1 MDMQAKE
8 VPMKPSPSIFRG
20 ALFAAAL
27 AAGLGVSSGALA
39 QAGERTG
46 KQVVEEQCVKCH
58 QAGVN
63 GAPKIGDREAW
74 IPRMKQGLDNL
85 VRAAIRGHGG
95 MPARGGR
102 ADLTDGE
109 FRAAILYM
117 FNPSAIAAAPGSGD
131 AARPALAS
139 PNHKT
144 VGGLELD
151 FGITPAAAMLA
162 FPKESVE
169 RSMHGGVPGGAGY
182 YHLNLSLADA
192 KTHAPVSGANVDVDL
207 EQPGITRTSAKLEP
221 MAVGPASYG
230 NYVRLKPRTAYL
242 ITVHVHAPDWPRGVD
257 AKFEHRTD

>member
-1 MDMQAKE
+1 
-8 VPMKPSPSIFRG
+8 MKPNAGNHRKTLVG
-20 ALFAAAL
+20 ATLAAAIASGL
-27 AAGLGVSSGALA
+27 AASAVA
-39 QAGERTG
+39 QAQTGERSG
-46 KQVVEEQCVKCH
+46 KQVVAEQCVKCH

-63 GAPKIGDREAW
+63 GAPRIGDRDAW

-95 MPARGGR
+95 MPPRGGR
-102 ADLTDGE
+102 ADLTDAE

-117 FNPSAIAAAPGSGD
+117 FNPTAAAAAPGSGD
-131 AARPALAS
+131 APRPAPAG
-139 PNHKT
+139 PNHRT

-151 FGITPAAAMLA
+151 LGITPADALLA

-192 KTHAPVSGANVDVDL
+192 KTHAPVGGASVEVEV
-207 EQPGITRTSAKLEP
+207 EQPGITHTSAKLEP

-230 NYVRLKPRTAYL
+230 NYVRLKPHTAYL
-242 ITVHVHAPDWPRGVD
+242 ITVHVRAPAWPRGVD

>member
-1 MDMQAKE
+1 
-8 VPMKPSPSIFRG
+8 MKPTTANRRE
-20 ALFAAAL
+20 ALLGAAL
-27 AAGLGVSSGALA
+27 AAAIASSFAVSTAA
-39 QAGERTG
+39 QAQTGERTG
-46 KQVVEEQCVKCH
+46 RQVVEEQCVKCH
-58 QAGVN
+58 QEGVN
-63 GAPKIGDREAW
+63 GAPKIGDRDAW
-74 IPRMKQGLDNL
+74 IPRMKQGLDAL

-117 FNPSAIAAAPGSGD
+117 FNPNATAAAPGD
-131 AARPALAS
+131 APRPALAS
-139 PNHKT
+139 ANRRS
-144 VGGLELD
+144 VGGLDLD
-151 FGITPAAAMLA
+151 LGITPADALLA

-192 KTHAPVSGANVDVDL
+192 KTHAPVSGASVDVEV
-207 EQPGITRTSAKLEP
+207 EQPGLTRASTRLEP

-230 NYVRLKPRTAYL
+230 NYVRLKPHTAYL
-242 ITVHVHAPDWPRGVD
+242 ITVHVHAAAWPRGVD